1 MDSHAQHARQAIAMT
16 EVALKV
22 FDALEYAWSEKALV
36 QITGD
41 SRFGKTESV
50 KTWCMMH
57 PGKARLVTVPFSSG
71 ATDLYR
77 AVADALGID
86 HSTKRLRSNSAS
98 LSNYRQA

>member
-1 MDSHAQHARQAIAMT
+1 MDSHAQRARQGIAMT

-41 SRFGKTESV
+41 SRFGKTEAV

-57 PGKARLVTVPFSSG
+57 PGTRPACHNAIFQRRGGLIPRRG
-71 ATDLYR
+71 GR
-77 AVADALGID
+77 PW
-86 HSTKRLRSNSAS
+86 H
-98 LSNYRQA
+98 